1 MFIEICSSFCFRSTR
16 NFRTQSILN
25 PDPLTRRL
33 VDNIDPSSGSNAF
46 LVEDLASS
54 VPVNLDT
61 ENTLKAVVSKPYIEQ
76 TNGGSIATTT
86 ISKGSGSKASDS
98 CILHS
103 EATAYARLAESSS
116 AKLGS

>member
-33 VDNIDPSSGSNAF
+33 VDNIDPSSGSN
-46 LVEDLASS
+46 ASS